1 VTTEE
6 QEKLLNAGIQAARAG
21 NKAEARRMLEQVLEE
36 DDGNEQAWLVLAS
49 VVDTP
54 RERRI
59 CLENVLEINPDNERA
74 KQALAMLKPSPPS
87 GPTPTPVVRPIASP
101 TAASRSLPTR
111 DAPIA
116 APTKRAGET
125 TEGAQVAW
133 RRQRAGFEM
142 KPAFVFAALL
152 ALALMGIGLFLVTGT
167 NVPPPDTPT
176 LNPNET
182 LVAVEPT
189 LPGPTMTPTLAGTI
203 VDIIP
208 AGDNPPTWTP
218 TFTRTPPPTVTLMP
232 TLPPLSVYML
242 AFVGEGQGRKEPA
255 IYAIG
260 ADGKNEKLLVGGDS
274 KVFDPAISPDGKK
287 LAYVTL
293 VDNHEQLVVADV
305 DGQNPQPITKQG
317 GSRVRTPA
325 WAPNSARIVFV
336 SDEPGNDELYAI
348 NPDGT
353 NLVRLTDNHFADLAP
368 SYSPDGDKIVF
379 SYDSTGK
386 QAPQIFIMEAEP
398 KPGSQAQ
405 QLTQSQG
412 QNYSP
417 AWSPDGK
424 YVVFISTRSRTIPKV
439 YIMRPDGSDERI
451 LTFDDADAQN
461 RDPVWSPDGIYLAFS
476 STRNGG
482 VFNIFIMT
490 PDGKNVQQ
498 VTNYKDNAYS
508 PRFLRGF

>member
-87 GPTPTPVVRPIASP
+87 GPTPTPTVRPITSP
-101 TAASRSLPTR
+101 TAASRVLPTR
-111 DAPIA
+111 DAPVA
-116 APTKRAGET
+116 VPTKRAGET

-133 RRQRAGFEM
+133 RRQRSAFQL
-142 KPAFVFAALL
+142 KPAFVFAAVL
-152 ALALMGIGLFLVTGT
+152 ALALMGVGLFLVMGT
-167 NVPPPDTPT
+167 EVPLTDTPT
-176 LNPNET
+176 PNPNET
-182 LVAVEPT
+182 LVVVKPT
-189 LPGPTMTPTLAGTI
+189 LAGPTLTPTLAGTI
-203 VDIIP
+203 VDILP
-208 AGDNPPTWTP
+208 LGDNPPTWTP
-218 TFTRTPPPTVTLMP
+218 TFTRTPPPTLTLAP
-232 TLPPLSVYML
+232 TLPPLSAYML
-242 AFVGEGQGRKEPA
+242 VFVGEGQGRAEPA
-255 IYAIG
+255 LYSIQ

-274 KVFDPAISPDGKK
+274 KVFDPALSPDGKK

-293 VDNHEQLVVADV
+293 VDGHEQLVVAGA
-305 DGQNPQPITKQG
+305 DGKNPQPITKLG

-353 NLVRLTDNHFADLAP
+353 NLTRLTDNRYADLAP

-386 QAPQIFIMEAEP
+386 QVPQIFVMAAEP
-398 KPGSQAQ
+398 QPGSQAQ
-405 QLTQSQG
+405 QLTQSG

-424 YVVFISTRSRTIPKV
+424 YVTFISTRTRALPKV

-461 RDPVWSPDGIYLAFS
+461 RDPVWSPDGSYLAFA

-482 VFNIFIMT
+482 VFNLFIMT

-498 VTNYKDNAYS
+498 VTNFKDNAYS
-508 PRFLRGF
+508 PRFLRSF